1 MSSKLWMI
9 YEPIAVR
16 TISCRRACLIGCP
29 KSIHTSP
36 ELTGSAPRSALGA
49 ESPENE
55 VAFAKNP
62 LTEGARARPGH
73 VIPFNILNI
82 AAAVADEV
90 VMLRAFRIESRGAAL
105 NGHFRHQ
112 TRLDQVPQIVIS
124 SGPRIALSHAPY

>member
-9 YEPIAVR
+9 YEPLAVL
-16 TISCRRACLIGCP
+16 TVMRRRGCLIGCTR
-29 KSIHTSP
+29 SIHTSP

-55 VAFAKNP
+55 FAFAKNP
-62 LTEGARARPGH
+62 LTEGARASPGH

-90 VMLRAFRIESRGAAL
+90 VMLRAFRIESRGATL
-105 NGHFRHQ
+105 DGHFTHQ
-112 TRLDQVPQIVIS
+112 TRLD
-124 SGPRIALSHAPY
+124 

>member
-1 MSSKLWMI
+1 MSSNLWMI
-9 YEPIAVR
+9 YEPSAVR

-55 VAFAKNP
+55 FIFAKNP

-73 VIPFNILNI
+73 VVPLNVLNL

-90 VMLRAFRIESRGAAL
+90 VMRHARRIESRGTAL
-105 NGHFRHQ
+105 GGHFTNQ
-112 TRLDQVPQIVIS
+112 TRLHQVPPIAIS
-124 SGPRIALSHAPY
+124 RGP